1 MDNKDIYDKFN
12 EIDFDISEFEEIPM
26 DEVEKQRLKKSLKEK
41 LADIDNYESHDS
53 IDLTEVN
60 KEKSKEEKIQ
70 LNQEKNGKMQRYM
83 KKYKVAAVVA
93 ILALLIGMSPL
104 GKEVIAQIAEKLIF
118 TPSQGI
124 IKQQADKELYMLEE
138 PVRINIDDSS
148 ALVKSITN
156 DGENIYVE
164 MWFNQDA
171 EAEGI
176 GDQREII
183 NNLKLKTSD
192 GNMYNVGLTSFASGG
207 YAGFTF
213 QQGEGLITDF
223 KLHYKDKD
231 IGEFNLKKV
240 DFKNSYDEIGGNA
253 IDKEVLLGANSY
265 YEEGERYFKI
275 WSNID
280 YQQREDYTISLDA
293 IGKVE
298 VRDEEGTLLSIE
310 NANDGTGRAFKILDP
325 YKGKLDIKI
334 KDVDINYVL
343 KEGGKLAIKIPKKGE
358 TSEINEDLKLKGL
371 QDSIKAASITNKG
384 GEYTIHFDFSNNYD
398 ESRTIFMVREN
409 FRTGGAMGDMENQQG
424 EVYLDNEDL
433 SITER
438 VLRKIY
444 IDVNNIL
451 VHQEGNWQF
460 IVE

>member
-12 EIDFDISEFEEIPM
+12 EIDFDVSNFEEVPM

-41 LADIDNYESHDS
+41 LVDIDNYENNDS
-53 IDLTEVN
+53 IDLTEV
-60 KEKSKEEKIQ
+60 KKEKIQ
-70 LNQEKNGKMQRYM
+70 LNQEKLGKKKKSM
-83 KKYKVAAVVA
+83 KKYKMAAVIA
-93 ILALLIGMSPL
+93 ILAILIGISPL

-124 IKQQADKELYMLEE
+124 IKQQEGKELYMLEE
-138 PVRINIDDSS
+138 PVRINIDDNS

-156 DGENIYVE
+156 DGDNIYVE
-164 MWFNQDA
+164 MWFNQDS
-171 EAEGI
+171 EGEGI
-176 GDQREII
+176 EYQREII

-192 GNMYNVGLTSFASGG
+192 GNMYDVGLTSFASGG
-207 YAGFTF
+207 YAGFSF
-213 QQGEGLITDF
+213 QQGESLITGF

-253 IDKEVLLGANSY
+253 IDKEVLLGATSY

-280 YQQREDYTISLDA
+280 YQQLEDYTVNLDT

-298 VRDEEGTLLSIE
+298 VKDEKGNLLSIE
-310 NANDGTGRAFKILDP
+310 SANDGTGRAFKILDN
-325 YKGKLDIKI
+325 YKGKLYIKI
-334 KDVDINYVL
+334 KDIDINYVL
-343 KEGGKLAIKIPKKGE
+343 KEGGKLDIKIPKNGE
-358 TSEINEDLKLKGL
+358 TSEINEDLKVKGI

-409 FRTGGAMGDMENQQG
+409 FRTGGAMGDVENEQG

-433 SITER
+433 SFKESF
-438 VLRKIY
+438 LRKIY
-444 IDVNNIL
+444 MDVDNIL
-451 VHQEGNWQF
+451 VHQEGDWQF

>member
-1 MDNKDIYDKFN
+1 
-12 EIDFDISEFEEIPM
+12 
-26 DEVEKQRLKKSLKEK
+26 
-41 LADIDNYESHDS
+41 
-53 IDLTEVN
+53 
-60 KEKSKEEKIQ
+60 
-70 LNQEKNGKMQRYM
+70 M

-124 IKQQADKELYMLEE
+124 IKQQVDKELYMLEE

-176 GDQREII
+176 GYQREII
-183 NNLKLKTSD
+183 NNLKLKTND
-192 GNMYNVGLTSFASGG
+192 GNMYNIGLTSFASGG

-253 IDKEVLLGANSY
+253 MDKEVLLGATSY

-280 YQQREDYTISLDA
+280 YQQREDYTISLDT

-334 KDVDINYVL
+334 KDIDINYVL

-358 TSEINEDLKLKGL
+358 ISEINEDLKLKGL
-371 QDSIKAASITNKG
+371 QDSIKASSITNKG
-384 GEYTIHFDFSNNYD
+384 EEYTIHFDFSNNYD

-438 VLRKIY
+438 FLRKIY
-444 IDVNNIL
+444 IDINNIL

>member
-41 LADIDNYESHDS
+41 LVNIDNYESNDS

-60 KEKSKEEKIQ
+60 KGKSKEEKIQ
-70 LNQEKNGKMQRYM
+70 FNQEKNGKMQKSM
-83 KKYKVAAVVA
+83 KKYKVAVVVA

-148 ALVKSITN
+148 ALVKSIAN

-253 IDKEVLLGANSY
+253 IDKEVLLGATSY

-280 YQQREDYTISLDA
+280 YKQREDYTISLDT

-310 NANDGTGRAFKILDP
+310 NANDGTGRAFKVLDP

-334 KDVDINYVL
+334 KDIDINYVL
-343 KEGGKLAIKIPKKGE
+343 NEGGKLAIKIPKKGE
-358 TSEINEDLKLKGL
+358 TFEINEDLKLKGL

-384 GEYTIHFDFSNNYD
+384 GEYTIHFDFRNNYD

-438 VLRKIY
+438 FLRKIY
-444 IDVNNIL
+444 MEVNNIL

>member
-12 EIDFDISEFEEIPM
+12 EIDFDVSNFEEVPM

-41 LADIDNYESHDS
+41 LVDIDNYENDNS
-53 IDLTEVN
+53 IDLTEV
-60 KEKSKEEKIQ
+60 KKEKIQ
-70 LNQEKNGKMQRYM
+70 LNQEKPGKRKKSM

-93 ILALLIGMSPL
+93 ILAILIGISPL

-118 TPSQGI
+118 SPSQGI
-124 IKQQADKELYMLEE
+124 IKQQEGKELYMLEE
-138 PVRINIDDSS
+138 PVRINIDDNS

-156 DGENIYVE
+156 DGDNIYVE
-164 MWFNQDA
+164 MWFNQDS
-171 EAEGI
+171 EGEGI
-176 GDQREII
+176 EYQREII

-207 YAGFTF
+207 YAGFSF
-213 QQGEGLITDF
+213 QQGESLITDF

-231 IGEFNLKKV
+231 IGEFSLKKV
-240 DFKNSYDEIGGNA
+240 DFKNSYDEIGGNV
-253 IDKEVLLGANSY
+253 IDKEVLLGATSY

-280 YQQREDYTISLDA
+280 YQQLEDYTINLDT

-298 VRDEEGTLLSIE
+298 VKDEKGNLLSIE
-310 NANDGTGRAFKILDP
+310 NANDGTGRAFKIIDN
-325 YKGKLDIKI
+325 YKGKPYIKI
-334 KDVDINYVL
+334 KDIDINYKL
-343 KEGGKLAIKIPKKGE
+343 TEGAKIAIKIPKNGE
-358 TSEINEDLKLKGL
+358 TIEINEELKLKGIK
-371 QDSIKAASITNKG
+371 DRIKATTITNKA

-398 ESRTIFMVREN
+398 ESRTIFMVRQD
-409 FRTGGAMGDMENQQG
+409 FRTGGAMGDVENEQG

-433 SITER
+433 SFKER
-438 VLRKIY
+438 FLRKIY
-444 IDVNNIL
+444 MDVDNIL
-451 VHQEGNWQF
+451 VHQEGDWQF

>member
-41 LADIDNYESHDS
+41 LENINNHESNYS
-53 IDLTEVN
+53 IDLTEVK
-60 KEKSKEEKIQ
+60 KEKSEEEKIK
-70 LNQEKNGKMQRYM
+70 LNQEKSGKMKKSM

-124 IKQQADKELYMLEE
+124 IKQEADKELYMLEE

-156 DGENIYVE
+156 DGANIYVE
-164 MWFNQDA
+164 MWFKQEA
-171 EAEGI
+171 EDEGI
-176 GDQREII
+176 GYQREII
-183 NNLKLKTSD
+183 NNLKLKTSN

-213 QQGEGLITDF
+213 QQDEGLITDF

-231 IGEFNLKKV
+231 IGEFKLKKV

-253 IDKEVLLGANSY
+253 IDKEVLLGATSY

-280 YQQREDYTISLDA
+280 YKQHEDYTINLDN

-298 VRDEEGTLLSIE
+298 VRDEEDNLLSIE
-310 NANDGTGRAFKILDP
+310 SANDGTGRAFKILDA
-325 YKGKLDIKI
+325 YKGNLKIKI
-334 KDVDINYVL
+334 RDIDINYVL
-343 KEGGKLAIKIPKKGE
+343 KEGGKIAIKIPKNGE
-358 TSEINEDLKLKGL
+358 TSEINEELKLKGL
-371 QDSIKAASITNKG
+371 QDSIKASTITNKA

-398 ESRTIFMVREN
+398 ESRTIFMVRQD

-433 SITER
+433 SVKER
-438 VLRKIY
+438 FLRKIY
-444 IDVNNIL
+444 MDVDNIL

>member
-12 EIDFDISEFEEIPM
+12 EIDFDISEFEEIPL
-26 DEVEKQRLKKSLKEK
+26 DQVEKQRLKKSLKEK
-41 LADIDNYESHDS
+41 LANIDNYESNDS

-60 KEKSKEEKIQ
+60 KEKSEEEKIQ
-70 LNQEKNGKMQRYM
+70 FNKEKNGKMQRFM

-93 ILALLIGMSPL
+93 ILAILIGMSPL

-124 IKQQADKELYMLEE
+124 IKQQVDKELYMLEE

-176 GDQREII
+176 GYQREII

-240 DFKNSYDEIGGNA
+240 NFKNSYDEIGGNA
-253 IDKEVLLGANSY
+253 MDKEVLLGATSY

-280 YQQREDYTISLDA
+280 YKQREDYTISLDT

-298 VRDEEGTLLSIE
+298 VRDEEGNLLSIE

-334 KDVDINYVL
+334 KDIDINYVL
-343 KEGGKLAIKIPKKGE
+343 KEGGKLAIKIPKKGKI
-358 TSEINEDLKLKGL
+358 SEINEDLKLKGL
-371 QDSIKAASITNKG
+371 QDSIKASSITNKG

-438 VLRKIY
+438 FLRKIY
-444 IDVNNIL
+444 IDINNVL

>member
-41 LADIDNYESHDS
+41 
-53 IDLTEVN
+53 
-60 KEKSKEEKIQ
+60 
-70 LNQEKNGKMQRYM
+70 NGKMQKSM

-148 ALVKSITN
+148 ALVKSIAN

-176 GDQREII
+176 GYQREII

-192 GNMYNVGLTSFASGG
+192 GNMY
-207 YAGFTF
+207 TF

-253 IDKEVLLGANSY
+253 IDKEVLLGATSY

-334 KDVDINYVL
+334 KDIDINYVL

-358 TSEINEDLKLKGL
+358 TSEINEDLKLKGF

-438 VLRKIY
+438 FLRKIY

>member
-1 MDNKDIYDKFN
+1 MDNKDIYDRFN

-70 LNQEKNGKMQRYM
+70 FNQEKNGKMQRSM

-176 GDQREII
+176 GDHREII

-240 DFKNSYDEIGGNA
+240 DFKKGYDEIGGNA
-253 IDKEVLLGANSY
+253 IDKEVLLGATSY

-298 VRDEEGTLLSIE
+298 VRDEEGTLLAIE
-310 NANDGTGRAFKILDP
+310 NANENKIINNVKNVEFIVGKSEEEIPKLIEGGIHPDVIMLDPPRKGCEESLLHAIAEVKPKRIVYVSCDPATLARDLKILEELD
-325 YKGKLDIKI
+325 YKAVELQP
-334 KDVDINYVL
+334 VDMFPQGHHV
-343 KEGGKLAIKIPKKGE
+343 E
-358 TSEINEDLKLKGL
+358 TVVRLTR
-371 QDSIKAASITNKG
+371 TNGTK
-384 GEYTIHFDFSNNYD
+384 
-398 ESRTIFMVREN
+398 
-409 FRTGGAMGDMENQQG
+409 
-424 EVYLDNEDL
+424 
-433 SITER
+433 
-438 VLRKIY
+438 
-444 IDVNNIL
+444 
-451 VHQEGNWQF
+451 
-460 IVE
+460 

>member
-41 LADIDNYESHDS
+41 
-53 IDLTEVN
+53 
-60 KEKSKEEKIQ
+60 
-70 LNQEKNGKMQRYM
+70 NGKMQKSM

-148 ALVKSITN
+148 ALVKSIAN

-176 GDQREII
+176 GYQII

-253 IDKEVLLGANSY
+253 IDKEVLLGATSY

-298 VRDEEGTLLSIE
+298 VRDEEGTLLAIE

-334 KDVDINYVL
+334 KDIDINYVL

-438 VLRKIY
+438 FLRKIY

>member
-12 EIDFDISEFEEIPM
+12 EIDFDVSNFEEVPM

-41 LADIDNYESHDS
+41 LVDIDNYENNDS
-53 IDLTEVN
+53 IDLTEV
-60 KEKSKEEKIQ
+60 KKEKIQ
-70 LNQEKNGKMQRYM
+70 LNQEKLGKKKKSM
-83 KKYKVAAVVA
+83 KKYKMAAVIA
-93 ILALLIGMSPL
+93 ILAILIGISPL

-124 IKQQADKELYMLEE
+124 IKQQQGKELYMLEE
-138 PVRINIDDSS
+138 PVRINIDDNS

-156 DGENIYVE
+156 DGDNIYVE
-164 MWFNQDA
+164 MWFNQDS
-171 EAEGI
+171 EGEDI
-176 GDQREII
+176 EYQREII

-192 GNMYNVGLTSFASGG
+192 GNMYDVGLTSFASGG
-207 YAGFTF
+207 YTGFSF
-213 QQGEGLITDF
+213 QQGESLITDF

-231 IGEFNLKKV
+231 IGEFNLKNV

-253 IDKEVLLGANSY
+253 IDKGVLLGATSY

-280 YQQREDYTISLDA
+280 YQQLEDYTVNLDT

-298 VRDEEGTLLSIE
+298 VKDEKGNLLSIE
-310 NANDGTGRAFKILDP
+310 SANDGTGRAFKILDN
-325 YKGKLDIKI
+325 YKGKLYIKI
-334 KDVDINYVL
+334 KDIDINYVL
-343 KEGGKLAIKIPKKGE
+343 KEGGKLAIKIPKNGE
-358 TSEINEDLKLKGL
+358 TSEINEDLKVKGI

-409 FRTGGAMGDMENQQG
+409 FRTGGAMGDVENEQG

-433 SITER
+433 SFKESF
-438 VLRKIY
+438 LRKIY
-444 IDVNNIL
+444 MDVDNIL
-451 VHQEGNWQF
+451 VHQEGDWQF